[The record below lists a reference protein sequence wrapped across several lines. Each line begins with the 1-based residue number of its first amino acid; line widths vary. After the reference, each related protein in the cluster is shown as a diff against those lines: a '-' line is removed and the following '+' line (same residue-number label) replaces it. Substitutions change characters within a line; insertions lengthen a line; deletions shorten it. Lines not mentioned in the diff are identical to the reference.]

1 MGTLRTGMTKKVFFL
16 FSFLCLLLSFQASA
30 QQQIELGDD
39 TDNPVLTVSTKDDRI
54 KALIAT
60 INSDDPDRV
69 REFFEKHCTVS
80 FKNAVPMDQHLDVFK
95 RIYQGS
101 GGMDIQKTRDS
112 SSETNIQTR
121 IIAKGRSMGNWNI
134 DLYFEG
140 KDTLLISGIM
150 FGLVPEP
157 PEGQRER
164 YLEKVYRSKLDDT
177 EQPYIVKLPENY
189 DKQKKYPLII
199 YLHGSGGDEKAIY
212 MAPYFF
218 PDDFFGLSVNGRGP
232 LTDYCYSNAQEDI
245 AETIAEVVKDFSIDQ
260 ENIIISGTSMGG
272 FGVFRTFYE
281 TPSKFKAIA
290 SFSGLPKGKIA
301 GPEQPNFLEAQN
313 LTNFKGLYIFIFH
326 QRGDPLCPY
335 EMVEK
340 SVKVYQENGAFVEF
354 CSEDTTGH
362 GTPNQESITAYH
374 EWLRKVIK
382 QEKHQN
388 RK

>member
-1 MGTLRTGMTKKVFFL
+1 MAIIRIGWAIKVLLLSIFLCIL
-16 FSFLCLLLSFQASA
+16 FSFQACSEK
-30 QQQIELGDD
+30 QSNQDNND
-39 TDNPVLTVSTKDDRI
+39 DNPAIPIGAKDERI

-60 INSDDPDRV
+60 INSGDPDLV
-69 REFFEKHCTVS
+69 REFLETHCTAS

-95 RIYQGS
+95 RIFQDS
-101 GGMDIQKTRDS
+101 GGMDIQDTRDS
-112 SSETNIQTR
+112 NSATNIQTKV
-121 IIAKGRSMGNWNI
+121 IAKGRSKGNWNI

-157 PEGQRER
+157 PEGQKER
-164 YLEKVYRSKLDDT
+164 YLEKVYLSKLDNT
-177 EQPYIVKLPENY
+177 QQPYIVKLPENY

-218 PDDFFGLSVNGRGP
+218 PDGFFGLSVNGRGP

-245 AETIAEVVKDFSIDQ
+245 AEALAEVVKDYPIDQ

-281 TPSKFKAIA
+281 TPSKYKAIA

-301 GPEQPNFLEAQN
+301 GPEQPDFLEVKN
-313 LTNFKGLYIFIFH
+313 LENFKDLYIFIFH
-326 QRGDPLCPY
+326 QTGDPLCPY

-340 SVKVYQENGAFVEF
+340 SVKVYQENGANVEF
-354 CSEDTTGH
+354 CAEDTTGH
-362 GTPNQESITAYH
+362 GSPNHESIAAYH

-382 QEKHQN
+382 LEKHQN
-388 RK
+388 RE

>member
-1 MGTLRTGMTKKVFFL
+1 MAIIKTGRTIEVLFL
-16 FSFLCLLLSFQASA
+16 SIYLCLLLAFQASA
-30 QQQIELGDD
+30 QEQARQDNDHD
-39 TDNPVLTVSTKDDRI
+39 TPAIPMGIKGERI

-60 INSDDPDRV
+60 INSDDSDRV
-69 REFFEKHCTVS
+69 REFFEKHCTES
-80 FKNAVPMDQHLDVFK
+80 FMNSYPMDQHLDVFK
-95 RIYQGS
+95 RIYQDS
-101 GGMDIQKTRDS
+101 GGMDIRDTRDS
-112 SSETNIQTR
+112 DSATNIQTK
-121 IIAKGRSMGNWNI
+121 IIAKGRSKGNWNI
-134 DLYFEG
+134 NLYFEG
-140 KDTLLISGIM
+140 KDTLLIAGIM

-157 PEGQRER
+157 PEGQKER
-164 YLEKVYRSKLDDT
+164 YLEKAYLSKLDNT
-177 EQPYIVKLPENY
+177 QQPYIVKLPDKY

-245 AETIAEVVKDFSIDQ
+245 AEAIAEVVKDYSIDQ

-272 FGVFRTFYE
+272 YGVFRTFYE

-290 SFSGLPKGKIA
+290 SFSGLPKGKVA
-301 GPEQPNFLEAQN
+301 GPEQPNFLKAQY

-326 QRGDPLCPY
+326 QKRDPLCPY
-335 EMVEK
+335 VMVEK

-354 CSEDTTGH
+354 CSEDITGH
-362 GTPNQESITAYH
+362 GTPSQESITAYH